1 MSRLF
6 AAHLLQ
12 PATSL
17 PFSGHYDPEQELW
30 VGDNQL
36 QGVKYPTTTQ
46 PPTFYLW
53 QGVTY
58 EWTGSCYP
66 DIYED
71 LIREPDPDDHDVDP

>member
-17 PFSGHYDPEQELW
+17 PLSGHYDQEQELW

-36 QGVKYPTTTQ
+36 LGVKYPTQTQ
-46 PPTFYLW
+46 PNTW
-53 QGVTY
+53 DTWVGTTY
-58 EWTGSCYP
+58 AWTGCNYS

-71 LIREPDPDDHDVDP
+71 ITRDPDPDDTDEGA